1 MMDTGQG
8 TPVDPITVQIL
19 RNRIGSLMDEMHH
32 HFFRSGYSTIVR
44 ESRDFSCVIL
54 DAQGRLLVTPPMFF
68 HATAYRYLVARIL
81 ELYGAAGLADGDVFI
96 CNHPY
101 EGQMPHVPDMGV
113 AMPIFDGEALVAFA
127 GSIAHKADIG
137 GAVPGSTW
145 GQAQEIFQEGIVF
158 PPVRLYRAGTYCR
171 DIERTIRANSRH
183 AETTLGDLR
192 GQVAAC
198 GIGRDRLRQ
207 LSGEYG
213 PDRLKAALAA
223 MVEAA
228 GVEFRAALRRL
239 PDGEGEAEAFLDSDG
254 IDYTKPVR
262 LHVRV
267 KVRDGRVSFDFTGCA
282 DQGRGPV
289 NIREALVEVCCFQVL
304 IGLIDPNLP
313 YSDAARDA
321 VEIVLREGSVVHPR
335 APAPCSSYMKT
346 CMTVIDMLF
355 EAMAPV
361 VPARAAAFSGGSGGG
376 LTVDWHDGPRKA
388 TNNQYEIYGSA
399 YGGSAAGDGC
409 SGTTVHLSNIYV
421 TPIEIVETEFPCR
434 VTRFELIPGSGG
446 DGKHRGGL
454 AMRREYELL
463 QPAMVVFRGD
473 RATQPSRGVAGGGPG
488 RPSRFVVNPG
498 RPDERGMPITTRVE
512 LDAGTTMLIE
522 AAGGGGYGDPGE
534 RTAAARAADM
544 REGYVTKG

>member
-1 MMDTGQG
+1 MTA
-8 TPVDPITVQIL
+8 TVDPITVQIL

-54 DAQGRLLVTPPMFF
+54 DATGRLLVAPPMFF

-81 ELYGAAGLADGDVFI
+81 ELHGADGLADGDVFI

-101 EGQMPHVPDMGV
+101 EGQMPHIPDMGV
-113 AMPIFDGEALVAFA
+113 VMPIFDDGDLVAFA

-137 GAVPGSTW
+137 GTVPGSTW

-158 PPVRLYRAGTYCR
+158 PPVRLYRGGTYVK

-198 GIGRDRLRQ
+198 GIGRDRVR
-207 LSGEYG
+207 GICAEYG
-213 PDRLKAALAA
+213 ATTLKAALGA
-223 MVEAA
+223 MVDAA
-228 GVEFRAALRRL
+228 GAEFRAALQNL

-254 IDYTKPVR
+254 IDYTTPVR
-262 LHVRV
+262 LHV
-267 KVRDGRVSFDFTGCA
+267 KVAVRNGRVSFDFTGCA

-313 YSDAARDA
+313 YSDAALDA
-321 VEIVLREGSVVHPR
+321 VDIRLREGSVVNPIP
-335 APAPCSSYMKT
+335 PAPCSSYMKT

-355 EAMAPV
+355 AAMAPI
-361 VPARAAAFSGGSGGG
+361 VPGRAAAFSGGSGGG
-376 LTVDWHDGPRKA
+376 LTVDWGPGERVV

-399 YGGSAAGDGC
+399 YGGSAAADGC

-434 VTRFELIPGSGG
+434 ITKYELIPGSGG
-446 DGKHRGGL
+446 DGAHRGGL

-473 RATQPSRGVAGGGPG
+473 RATQPSRGVAGGKAG
-488 RPSRFVVNPG
+488 RPSRFILNPG
-498 RPDERGMPITTRVE
+498 HPDEKEMPITTRVE
-512 LDAGTTMLIE
+512 LPAGARMLIE
-522 AAGGGGYGDPGE
+522 AAGGGGYGDPAN
-534 RTAAARAADM
+534 RDPAARAADR
-544 REGYVTKG
+544 REGYVD